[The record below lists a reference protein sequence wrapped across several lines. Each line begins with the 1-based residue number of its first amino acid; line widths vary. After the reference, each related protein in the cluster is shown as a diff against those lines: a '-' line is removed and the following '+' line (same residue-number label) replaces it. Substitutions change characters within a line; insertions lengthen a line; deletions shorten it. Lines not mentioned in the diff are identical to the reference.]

1 MTREKVLALLSRR
14 REALRTHDVVALRAI
29 YTTNARLDSPFAG
42 SVTGVEAILKSTQA
56 FFASFPDAVVHED
69 PPIIDGNR
77 VAIFAIVAG
86 SEVGEMMGLAAHK
99 QAYQFPVSFLLELDE
114 TCVQYAR
121 RVYDFTGLLVQI
133 RVLKAKPV

>member
-1 MTREKVLALLSRR
+1 MTRDAVLAFLARR
-14 REALRTHDVVALRAI
+14 SEALRSRDVQALRVF
-29 YTTNARLDSPFAG
+29 YTENARLDSPFAG

-56 FFASFPDAVVHED
+56 FFASFPDATVHED
-69 PPIIDGNR
+69 PPIVDGNHI
-77 VAIFAIVAG
+77 ALFGIIAG

-99 QAYQFPVSFLLELDE
+99 QAYQFPVSFLLELQGDRICYE
-114 TCVQYAR
+114 R